1 MTNQADQGRSNLAV
15 VVLIVAIGFV
25 LLFAASGS
33 MLGFVRWA
41 PLGNFI
47 SLRPFAFHG
56 ILPLGLMSVIHI
68 ILAVWVGIDA
78 NRRGQNGIL
87 WGLLVLFTSLIGLIV
102 YLLISPMIASRS
114 FLPNRIGGPAAPETP
129 QVGGAACPSCHAEV
143 QADFRICPRCGAT
156 LARCG
161 QCDKSI
167 RPDWK
172 VCPYCGTPV
181 AG

>member
-1 MTNQADQGRSNLAV
+1 MTNQVDRGRSNVAV
-15 VVLIVAIGFV
+15 VVLIVVLGFV
-25 LLFAASGS
+25 LMFAASSS
-33 MLGFVRWA
+33 MLGFVHWTPA
-41 PLGNFI
+41 GGLI
-47 SLRPFAFHG
+47 QLRPFGFSG
-56 ILPLGLMSVIHI
+56 FLPLGLMSVIHVV
-68 ILAVWVGIDA
+68 LAIWVGIDA
-78 NRRGQNGIL
+78 NRKGQNGIL

-102 YLLISPMIASRS
+102 YLLISPMIASRTLFPS
-114 FLPNRIGGPAAPETP
+114 RNVDPAPGA
-129 QVGGAACPSCHAEV
+129 GRALGAACPNCHAEV
-143 QADFRICPRCGAT
+143 QTDFRICPRCGAT

>member
-1 MTNQADQGRSNLAV
+1 MTNQVDHGRSNVAV
-15 VVLIVAIGFV
+15 VILIASIGFV

-33 MLGFVRWA
+33 LLGFVRWA
-41 PLGNFI
+41 PIGELI
-47 SLRPFAFHG
+47 HLRPFAFHG
-56 ILPLGLMSVIHI
+56 ILPLGLMSLINIV
-68 ILAVWVGIDA
+68 LAIWVGMDA
-78 NRRGQNGIL
+78 NKRGQSGIL
-87 WGLLVLFTSLIGLIV
+87 WGLLVLFTSLVGLIV

-114 FLPNRIGGPAAPETP
+114 LLPGQSVGPAPGA
-129 QVGGAACPSCHAEV
+129 GRALGAACPSCHAEV